1 MVRTERS
8 AIRLV
13 IQSGREGTRRALIAH
28 LSSQPDFVVV
38 GHTAAVRG
46 LPALCSLYHPDA
58 AMLDT
63 AVLNPPLV
71 DAAARLR
78 ASFPATEVIMRY
90 REAPAGVLAAATAA
104 GLCTV
109 QESAGGLDGLAD
121 LVRQATA
128 ADERHGGARRTL
140 TDRELAIVALMGAGR
155 SVPEMAELLRISP
168 HTVENHKRSIY
179 AKFGVGNQSHAV
191 SRAISLGLFDVSDV
205 VAGGEGPDGGGDLPV
220 VRGDS
225 PAVLLE
231 PVPSVLTEAV
241 PARRG
246 PPGSAVPGAG
256 TGVAAGVA
264 GDSRLAP
271 RPKPGFGRASYD
283 RRRPAMV
290 VLAGP
295 PGRCLDE
302 VALTLVRT
310 GIPHTRLQADSPIQE
325 DLWARLHHGPLTVV
339 LADPRP
345 ADWRL
350 PARLDAPAVVVHSAE
365 PDPRIAVD
373 TVLRGAYALVWLDDV
388 ADDLCPLLTLV
399 AHGYRA
405 LSAAYVGCLSEW
417 ISAVLAGGAS
427 EVPELTAREQ
437 DILASI
443 ARGHTVRQT
452 AHVLGIAT
460 KTVENTQARLFRKLG
475 TRNRSETLTAAYRL
489 GLVEPLSP
497 AGT

>member
-1 MVRTERS
+1 VVRTERS

-13 IQSGREGTRRALIAH
+13 IQSGRDGARRALIAH
-28 LSSQPDFVVV
+28 LSSQQDFVVV
-38 GHTAAVRG
+38 GHTTAVRA

-63 AVLNPPLV
+63 DVLNPPLV

-78 ASFPATEVIMRY
+78 ASFPTTEVIVRY
-90 REAPAGVLAAATAA
+90 REAPAAVLVAADNA

-109 QESAGGLDGLAD
+109 PESARGLDGLAS
-121 LVRQATA
+121 LIRQATA
-128 ADERHGGARRTL
+128 ADERNGTSRRSL

-205 VAGGEGPDGGGDLPV
+205 VAGGDGLEGPPV
-220 VRGDS
+220 
-225 PAVLLE
+225 LME

-246 PPGSAVPGAG
+246 PPGGLLPGAG

-427 EVPELTAREQ
+427 EAPELTAREQ

-452 AHVLGIAT
+452 AHLLGIAT

-497 AGT
+497 AGS